1 LIAGSDYDGS
11 QSSWNFGQRPFAY
24 TAPSGFKALCTA
36 NLPAP
41 TIVKPSTV
49 MDVVTYTGTGS
60 TLTPTSSLGFS
71 PDLVWI
77 KSRSAATDNT
87 LYDVVRGAQA
97 RLESNTTDAE
107 VTSDNGLTAFNSA
120 GFTLG
125 TLAQVNTSS
134 ATYAAWTWDAGS
146 STVSNTAGTITSSVR
161 ANASA
166 GFSIVTWTGTG
177 GTATIGH
184 GLGVAPSLIIVQTRT
199 GTNNRNKPVYHASIG
214 NTGALVLD
222 QTAATTTASSFW
234 NNTSPTST
242 VFSSG
247 GDQNTN
253 QNASTYVAYCFAPVA
268 GYSAFGSYTGNGSA
282 DGPFV
287 YTGFRPKFILVKNTV
302 ATESWWITD
311 SARDTYNVTKN
322 YLAPNLSSAEGSSA
336 VFDFLSNGFKVRT
349 NFTSHNGNTHS
360 IIYAAFA
367 ESPFQ
372 YSRAR

>member
-1 LIAGSDYDGS
+1 
-11 QSSWNFGQRPFAY
+11 
-24 TAPSGFKALCTA
+24 
-36 NLPAP
+36 
-41 TIVKPSTV
+41 

-97 RLESNTTDAE
+97 RLESNNTDAE

-146 STVSNTAGTITSSVR
+146 STVTNTQGSISSQVR

-166 GFSIVTWTGTG
+166 GFSIVTWTPQSTAGTV
-177 GTATIGH
+177 GH
-184 GLGVAPSLIIVQTRT
+184 GLGVAPEFIITKDRDVTT
-199 GTNNRNKPVYHASIG
+199 AWFVYHKSVG
-214 NTGALVLD
+214 TQKYLLLNQTG
-222 QTAATTTASSFW
+222 AATTNSTVFTAA
-234 NNTSPTST
+234 PTST
-242 VFSSG
+242 VFDQGTGFVTGSG
-247 GDQNTN
+247 YGKQ
-253 QNASTYVAYCFAPVA
+253 VCYCFAPVA

-287 YTGFRPKFILVKNTV
+287 FTGFRPRWVMIKSSSNVQNWMILDAARRTYNAIGPYLWANSSTV
-302 ATESWWITD
+302 ED
-311 SARDTYNVTKN
+311 SAGAANDILDIT
-322 YLAPNLSSAEGSSA
+322 
-336 VFDFLSNGFKVRT
+336 SNGFKLRGNYEST
-349 NFTSHNGNTHS
+349 NYSSYTY
-360 IIYAAFA
+360 IYAAFA